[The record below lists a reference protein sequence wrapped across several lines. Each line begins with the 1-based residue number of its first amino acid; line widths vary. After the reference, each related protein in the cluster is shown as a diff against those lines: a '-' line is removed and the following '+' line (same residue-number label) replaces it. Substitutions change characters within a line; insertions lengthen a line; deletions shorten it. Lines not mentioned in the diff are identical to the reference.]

1 MAAYFFDS
9 SALVKRYVIE
19 SGTPWVSSLC
29 DPAAGHTLYI
39 VRITGAE
46 VIAALAR
53 RTRTGSLTQSAAESA
68 MTAFRTDFGGA
79 YLVSELTPALVERAM
94 DLAQTHGL
102 RGYDAI
108 QLAAALDV
116 NAERCGY
123 RFPPLTLAS
132 ADTDLNQAAT
142 AEGLTVENPNDHP

>member
-1 MAAYFFDS
+1 VAAYFFDS

-53 RTRTGSLTQSAAESA
+53 CTRTGSLTQGAAESA
-68 MTAFRTDFGGA
+68 MSAFRTDFGGA
-79 YLVSELTPALVERAM
+79 YLVSELTPRTRRTGDGPGANSRPA
-94 DLAQTHGL
+94 GL
-102 RGYDAI
+102 
-108 QLAAALDV
+108 
-116 NAERCGY
+116 
-123 RFPPLTLAS
+123 
-132 ADTDLNQAAT
+132 
-142 AEGLTVENPNDHP
+142 